1 MVLVLGA
8 SGDSPH
14 SKASEPEVA
23 GATPDTRRHTTPK
36 AKRIVS
42 MVDVWVASCVRLPH
56 RQPPAS
62 VELDGSVSLYLLI
75 FTVYVSIFRVERSSR
90 SQAPERNMTNAIER
104 MRTGGDELTS
114 WLTSDLRGRAQ
125 RTRQALRRTERVYR
139 HSREFKSANQHT
151 PLGSWYTAASA

>member
-62 VELDGSVSLYLLI
+62 VELDGSVSLYLLYLP
-75 FTVYVSIFRVERSSR
+75 FTFQSFASSAVRVRK
-90 SQAPERNMTNAIER
+90 
-104 MRTGGDELTS
+104 L
-114 WLTSDLRGRAQ
+114 LRE
-125 RTRQALRRTERVYR
+125 T
-139 HSREFKSANQHT
+139 
-151 PLGSWYTAASA
+151 

>member
-62 VELDGSVSLYLLI
+62 VELDGSVSLYLLDI
-75 FTVYVSIFRVERSSR
+75 YRLRFNLSR
-90 SQAPERNMTNAIER
+90 
-104 MRTGGDELTS
+104 
-114 WLTSDLRGRAQ
+114 RAQ
-125 RTRQALRRTERVYR
+125 FA
-139 HSREFKSANQHT
+139 F
-151 PLGSWYTAASA
+151 ASS